1 METRIKSYIYIGP
14 NRIQDGL
21 KSGRVYRD
29 GKPFRRVQELQ
40 EKYPGIE
47 QLFVRVDKAGE
58 AEKEKQRKGTAIYM
72 AYQAVKRGEK
82 HDL

>member
-40 EKYPGIE
+40 ENT
-47 QLFVRVDKAGE
+47 LALSSCLS
-58 AEKEKQRKGTAIYM
+58 A
-72 AYQAVKRGEK
+72 
-82 HDL
+82 

>member
-47 QLFVRVDKAGE
+47 
-58 AEKEKQRKGTAIYM
+58 
-72 AYQAVKRGEK
+72 
-82 HDL
+82 